1 MFFDEILNEMLTF
14 GRSLFL
20 CRGQFS
26 RTSAR
31 WSRVGRLGEASQAL
45 LLTLF
50 GTSGR
55 PYLPALPLRSLL
67 RGADVHFLV
76 FRLFIRT
83 KKVRLLQ
90 QTNVATLVQPLY
102 DRPLNPPCQ
111 RRRILECSLF

>member
-1 MFFDEILNEMLTF
+1 MYFATLRFCV
-14 GRSLFL
+14 SLGVSFL
-20 CRGQFS
+20 VLLRGGVVQRALF
-26 RTSAR
+26 
-31 WSRVGRLGEASQAL
+31 GRLGEAAQAL

-50 GTSGR
+50 GSSGR